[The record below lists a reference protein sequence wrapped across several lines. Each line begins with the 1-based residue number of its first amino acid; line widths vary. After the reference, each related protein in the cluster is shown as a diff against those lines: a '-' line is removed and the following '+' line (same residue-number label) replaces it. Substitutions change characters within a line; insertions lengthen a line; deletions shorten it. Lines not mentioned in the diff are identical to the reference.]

1 MADVVRI
8 SQVVDGEL
16 DRVSKEIRIPKKQ
29 LVEKAVLKLVAN
41 FDFIDEESG
50 GFAKLSE
57 SMKEEVRE
65 NLFNPAWLK
74 EEYF

>member
-65 NLFNPAWLK
+65 NLFNPDWLK